1 MACQVSSPRH
11 RRSRSIRIRRAFLRP
26 EPWRRMTRRPT
37 PANRPRARRRSN
49 DSSGWQTLDPSQ
61 AGATH
66 ARRPSTGRNSSR
78 IPPSAGL
85 DNPRGTSHDRP
96 MGEPVD
102 AWFVREVLAHEQA
115 LMRFLHRNWRDHDEV
130 GDLRQEIYVR
140 VYEAAMRQPP
150 DSPKS
155 FLFATA
161 RNLLA
166 DRVRR
171 QRIVSI
177 TAVGDLEQL
186 NVLQDE
192 LDPPRW
198 LGGREALTRLAR
210 ALDRLPE
217 RCREVVWLRRVEDL
231 PQKEIA
237 RRLGISEKTVEK
249 HIAKGSRMMADFFH
263 GRTEAG
269 APPSHARSG
278 QARIRRPT

>member
-1 MACQVSSPRH
+1 
-11 RRSRSIRIRRAFLRP
+11 
-26 EPWRRMTRRPT
+26 
-37 PANRPRARRRSN
+37 
-49 DSSGWQTLDPSQ
+49 
-61 AGATH
+61 
-66 ARRPSTGRNSSR
+66 
-78 IPPSAGL
+78 
-85 DNPRGTSHDRP
+85 
-96 MGEPVD
+96 MGESVD
-102 AWFVREVLAHEQA
+102 TWFAREVLAHEQA

-217 RCREVVWLRRVEDL
+217 RCREVVWMRRVEDL

-269 APPSHARSG
+269 APPSKARSG

>member
-1 MACQVSSPRH
+1 MSVSGELQTHDPPVTNRSARVRTFNRTKPGPQSP
-11 RRSRSIRIRRAFLRP
+11 IRDA
-26 EPWRRMTRRPT
+26 
-37 PANRPRARRRSN
+37 
-49 DSSGWQTLDPSQ
+49 LDKAP
-61 AGATH
+61 H
-66 ARRPSTGRNSSR
+66 P
-78 IPPSAGL
+78 
-85 DNPRGTSHDRP
+85 SHDRP
-96 MGEPVD
+96 MGEPID
-102 AWFVREVLAHEQA
+102 TWFAREVLAHEQA

-161 RNLLA
+161 RNLMA

-177 TAVGDLEQL
+177 TAVGDLERL

-192 LDPPRW
+192 LEPARW
-198 LGGREALTRLAR
+198 LAGREALTRLAR

-263 GRTEAG
+263 GGAEAG
-269 APPSHARSG
+269 APPGHAYSE
-278 QARIRRPT
+278 QARIRKPT

>member
-1 MACQVSSPRH
+1 M
-11 RRSRSIRIRRAFLRP
+11 RAL
-26 EPWRRMTRRPT
+26 
-37 PANRPRARRRSN
+37 
-49 DSSGWQTLDPSQ
+49 
-61 AGATH
+61 
-66 ARRPSTGRNSSR
+66 STGRNPAHG
-78 IPPSAGL
+78 PPSAGAL
-85 DNPRGTSHDRP
+85 DTAPRPSHDRP

-249 HIAKGSRMMADFFH
+249 QIAKGARLIAQYFHAGTGELPGSPVRSTAHAHADE
-263 GRTEAG
+263 R
-269 APPSHARSG
+269 
-278 QARIRRPT
+278 QQ

>member
-1 MACQVSSPRH
+1 
-11 RRSRSIRIRRAFLRP
+11 
-26 EPWRRMTRRPT
+26 
-37 PANRPRARRRSN
+37 
-49 DSSGWQTLDPSQ
+49 
-61 AGATH
+61 
-66 ARRPSTGRNSSR
+66 
-78 IPPSAGL
+78 
-85 DNPRGTSHDRP
+85 

-102 AWFVREVLAHEQA
+102 TWFAREVLAHEPA

-192 LDPPRW
+192 LEPARW
-198 LGGREALTRLAR
+198 LGGREALARLAR

-263 GRTEAG
+263 GGTEAG
-269 APPSHARSG
+269 APSGHARSE
-278 QARIRRPT
+278 QARIRKPT